1 MGGILMKGVV
11 LAGGYGVRLKPLTEV
26 TNKHLLPI
34 YNEPMIFKVIK
45 TLTSS
50 GITDILIVLGG
61 ESVGDFIKLLGSGKN
76 FDAKFTYVYQDGAG
90 GIAEA
95 LSLAEEFV
103 GDNDMAVILGDNI
116 FENNF
121 AEYVKSFA
129 EDDSVECYL
138 FLTEVPDPKRFG
150 IAEVDENNNVINIE
164 EKPNE
169 PKTNLAVT
177 GLYFYRNNVFELIRE
192 VVETIGY
199 SARNELEIT
208 DVNNLYVK
216 RNRAKAYNVS
226 GFWSDAGKFETLLK
240 TSKFVAEQL
249 KNQSIE

>member
-1 MGGILMKGVV
+1 MKGVV

-45 TLTSS
+45 TLTAS
-50 GITDILIVLGG
+50 GITNILIVLGG
-61 ESVGDFIKLLGSGKN
+61 ESVGDFVKLLGSGKN
-76 FDAKFTYVYQDGAG
+76 FNARFTYVYQDGAG

-95 LSLAEEFV
+95 LSLAEDFV
-103 GDNDMAVILGDNI
+103 GDDDLAVILGDNI
-116 FENNF
+116 FENAF
-121 AEYVKSFA
+121 AEHVKSFTK
-129 EDDSVECYL
+129 DKSVECYL
-138 FLTEVPDPKRFG
+138 FLKEVPDPKRFG
-150 IAEVDENNNVINIE
+150 IAEVDGNNRVINIE
-164 EKPNE
+164 EKPSD

-177 GLYFYRNNVFELIRE
+177 GLYFYRSNVFQLIRE
-192 VVETIGY
+192 VVDTIGY

-216 RNRAKAYNVS
+216 RNKAQAFNVP

-240 TSKFVAEQL
+240 TSQFIANQL
-249 KNQSIE
+249 KD